1 MAIYRLVVSNPPQAD
16 VNADEAARQL
26 GLTPE
31 QIQGKA
37 AYAVPEIWFAH
48 PDRER
53 AEDTARALEAAR
65 CQVTV
70 AWSEHLVEFPA
81 RQRVRG
87 FSFGDKE
94 LVVQL
99 EGSAVSI
106 PYDEP
111 VVAVFCRPREL
122 PPDPAQAA
130 RPRRT
135 SQILS
140 YRDSLLEAA
149 PAASAMRERDDGVP
163 YLDLFVVSGGAARRF
178 TVVQNAVNFS
188 GLGRVHPRAAA
199 NMEALVGSCADR
211 LARATFDRRLVGMR
225 LRHRGNARPAGSEHR
240 RGFSYASPGLH
251 ALLAAVSQH
260 LESLSQPELAT
271 RLAVL
276 TLRGAG

>member
-1 MAIYRLVVSNPPQAD
+1 MAIYRLVVSNPPQAA

-31 QIQGKA
+31 QFQGKA
-37 AYAVPEIWFAH
+37 AYTIPEIWFAH

-53 AEDTARALEAAR
+53 AEDIARALEAAQCR
-65 CQVTV
+65 VTV
-70 AWSEHLVEFPA
+70 AWSEHLVEFPP
-81 RQRVRG
+81 RHRVRG
-87 FSFGDKE
+87 FAFGDKG

-99 EGSAVSI
+99 EGNEVAI

-122 PPDPAQAA
+122 APDLLQAA

-135 SQILS
+135 SQMLS
-140 YRDSLLEAA
+140 YRESLLEAS
-149 PAASAMRERDDGVP
+149 PTGSVGREPDESVP
-163 YLDLFVVSGGAARRF
+163 YLDLFVATGGGARRF
-178 TVVQNAVNFS
+178 RVVKNAVNFS
-188 GLGRVHPRAAA
+188 GLGRVHPRAAT

-251 ALLAAVSQH
+251 ALLAAVGH

-276 TLRGAG
+276 TLRGTA